1 MIAAACERGGSTFY
15 GTGMNPGL
23 AQILTIVHSAD
34 VTDIENVTCIESVD
48 VSCHHSADTWR
59 NCGYGMPVD
68 DPEVPRLLELGTRV
82 FGDGVHLMAD
92 CLGIELDSVD
102 FEYELGACTEDIDLG
117 WFQLPKGSLG
127 GSAFRY
133 VGKVAGVPRV
143 ELHLEWQ
150 MTPRT
155 EPHWDIQGC
164 YITKIQG
171 DPVIYS
177 KHLILPKPGTD
188 FSSVE
193 AFAAIGMTVTGMPAL
208 TRSAPSSTRRPAS
221 SPAPTCRC
229 APSPAASRSTDEPGL
244 LTAASRSSPAPR
256 AASAWPSPRR
266 SLDRRRVGGAQRPAT
281 PTCSTAPSRAVE
293 AAGAVS
299 GVAGSAA
306 DPAVVD
312 GLLEAAAG
320 LGDLDVLVNC
330 AGTAEPPGS
339 SILDITLE
347 EWQRADRRPPDSTF
361 LTCRAVAPLLVA
373 RGGGAIVNTSSHAF
387 TGVFGGTGYPAGKG
401 GVNSLTYALAAE
413 LREHGVRV
421 NAVCPGARTR
431 LSTGPGYEARS
442 RTCTA
447 AASSTT

>member
-1 MIAAACERGGSTFY
+1 MTRTIRVFQVATGNVGSEMVKRLGPHPDLELVGVHCYSPDKIGRDVGELAGLDPVGVVATGTVEEIIAAEPDVVTFHGVFPDEDLYVRVLEAGIDIVTTADWITGYHRDTNHPHPSGRKVSQVLAEACERGGSTFY

-59 NCGYGMPVD
+59 EVGYGRPVD
-68 DPEVPRLLELGTRV
+68 DPDLPAMLEKYTAV
-82 FGDGVHLMAD
+82 FADSVYLMAD
-92 CLGIELDSVD
+92 CFGIELDSVD

-150 MTPRT
+150 MTPLT
-155 EPHWDIQGC
+155 EPRWDVQGC

-208 TRSAPSSTRRPAS
+208 NSIR
-221 SPAPTCRC
+221 
-229 APSPAASRSTDEPGL
+229 
-244 LTAASRSSPAPR
+244 
-256 AASAWPSPRR
+256 
-266 SLDRRRVGGAQRPAT
+266 
-281 PTCSTAPSRAVE
+281 
-293 AAGAVS
+293 
-299 GVAGSAA
+299 
-306 DPAVVD
+306 AVVD
-312 GLLEAAAG
+312 A
-320 LGDLDVLVNC
+320 
-330 AGTAEPPGS
+330 PPGIVTS
-339 SILDITLE
+339 ADLPL
-347 EWQRADRRPPDSTF
+347 RAFAGRFTIDR
-361 LTCRAVAPLLVA
+361 
-373 RGGGAIVNTSSHAF
+373 
-387 TGVFGGTGYPAGKG
+387 
-401 GVNSLTYALAAE
+401 
-413 LREHGVRV
+413 
-421 NAVCPGARTR
+421 
-431 LSTGPGYEARS
+431 
-442 RTCTA
+442 
-447 AASSTT
+447 